1 MENENKIPLR
11 DQMRALLTN
20 KYYVILTI
28 LAMISGIMDSFKG
41 GNVQYFYIKF
51 LLGGAE
57 DPLMYTIYQVITGIP
72 LGIGAFA
79 IYPLAKKIGI
89 RNITWA
95 GYVCVLVG
103 SITGWVFTDNLT
115 IVLVS
120 GFIRQLGMLP
130 NAYVFA
136 TMICYAYDSIEQ
148 KSGLRLEGLLGVAI
162 IGAIQTAVS
171 APFAGGYESSILQL
185 GFVDIEKKL
194 PQINAELKARRE

>member
-1 MENENKIPLR
+1 M
-11 DQMRALLTN
+11 
-20 KYYVILTI
+20 
-28 LAMISGIMDSFKG
+28 
-41 GNVQYFYIKF
+41 
-51 LLGGAE
+51 
-57 DPLMYTIYQVITGIP
+57 
-72 LGIGAFA
+72 
-79 IYPLAKKIGI
+79 
-89 RNITWA
+89 
-95 GYVCVLVG
+95 G